1 MNRPNPHHLSCLI
14 GAGVLSLA
22 AFAASAQ
29 TISTVALNTAAQA
42 QVDGDATEAA
52 TAEMPPTAA
61 EVELAAQRDADRNCM
76 RYTGTNF
83 VARNRPARDCVPRH
97 GSVYTRED
105 LDRTGEIDIGQALR
119 KLDTSIR

>member
-1 MNRPNPHHLSCLI
+1 MNRPTPHHLSCLI

-22 AFAASAQ
+22 AFTASAQ

-52 TAEMPPTAA
+52 TAEMPTTAA
-61 EVELAAQRDADRNCM
+61 EVQLAAQRDADRNCL
-76 RYTGTNF
+76 RQTGT
-83 VARNRPARDCVPRH
+83 RIIPRDKSGKPCISQH

-105 LDRTGEIDIGQALR
+105 LDRTGEIDMGRALR
-119 KLDTSIR
+119 RLDTSIR

>member
-1 MNRPNPHHLSCLI
+1 MNRPTPHHLACLI

-29 TISTVALNTAAQA
+29 TISTVALDTAAQL
-42 QVDGDATEAA
+42 VDADATTEAA
-52 TAEMPPTAA
+52 PPTAA
-61 EVELAAQRDADRNCM
+61 EAEFAAQRDADRNCL
-76 RYTGTNF
+76 RYTGTHF
-83 VARNRPARDCVPRH
+83 VARNRPAKDCLPRH
-97 GSVYTRED
+97 GSFYTRED